1 MEPKQTI
8 GELIEKE
15 VRKQG
20 RSITQFAD
28 DICCQRSNVYDIF
41 KRSKMDVTQLAL
53 ISKVLNHNFFK
64 DLADDPG
71 LINLSDPETEKE
83 LINRKAVSMFMSVM
97 PDILKRLGMEPMI
110 IFSKLDEEEIPL
122 PDLGLSQYP
131 IFFTVGERLLDKWG
145 GNPAKPILEVREYKT
160 KSGFPVDFWHR
171 NDNNFNSIDIPLT
184 YRSENEWM
192 EIMSFVKENFLPY
205 LKYD

>member
-1 MEPKQTI
+1 MESKQTI

-15 VRKQG
+15 VRRQG

-64 DLADDPG
+64 DLADDPD
-71 LINLSDPETEKE
+71 LINLNDPETEKE
-83 LINRKAVSMFMSVM
+83 LLNRKAVSMFMTVM
-97 PDILKRLGMEPMI
+97 PDILKKLGIEPMI
-110 IFSKLDEEEIPL
+110 IFSKFDEDDVPL

-131 IFFTVGERLLDKWG
+131 IFFTIGEPLINKWG
-145 GNPAKPILEVREYKT
+145 EQNLGGILDVKEFKT
-160 KSGFPVDFWHR
+160 KSGFIVDLWHR
-171 NDNNFNSIDIPLT
+171 NDNGYTSVDIPLI
-184 YRSENEWM
+184 YLSENEWM
-192 EIMSFVKENFLPY
+192 EIMCFVKDNLLRY
-205 LKYD
+205 LS

>member
-1 MEPKQTI
+1 METKQTI

-83 LINRKAVSMFMSVM
+83 LINRKAVSMFMTVM
-97 PDILKRLGMEPMI
+97 PEILKKLGMDPMI
-110 IFSKLDEEEIPL
+110 IFSKFDEDDVPL

-131 IFFTVGERLLDKWG
+131 IFFTIGEPLIEKWG
-145 GNPAKPILEVREYKT
+145 KQNLGGILEVREYKT
-160 KSGFPVDFWHR
+160 ESGFIVDFWHR
-171 NDNNFNSIDIPLT
+171 NDNNFNSIDIPLI